1 MFGNYPEPPVTPP
14 ESKYFTASG
23 CRHEVYEGAEYYV
36 YGDDQ
41 FCSIECLKE
50 AIIDDIK
57 EMELWELKELFQIV
71 KRECF

>member
-1 MFGNYPEPPVTPP
+1 MSANYPEPPVTPP
-14 ESKYFTASG
+14 ESDYFTASG